1 MFLSKEEK
9 LGNGIV
15 FVLTI
20 FNSRNYRNHEQKEKE
35 SFDYYNDLYQS
46 TKIYQDFIFF
56 SSLMQIK
63 VLFSFAST

>member
-46 TKIYQDFIFF
+46 TKIYQENFFF

>member
-20 FNSRNYRNHEQKEKE
+20 FNSGNYRNHEQKEKE

-46 TKIYQDFIFF
+46 TKIYQENFFF